1 MTDQTPQMITLTD
14 AAVDRVKNL
23 IDNSD
28 EPVLGLRV
36 GISTKGCSGMSYV
49 FEYAN
54 EKQPYEEEIDTKG
67 AKVFIDP
74 MATMYLV
81 GAEMDYVEDKMKSG
95 FVFSNPNEKSRCGCG
110 ESFNV

>member
-14 AAVDRVKNL
+14 AAVDRVRTL

-49 FEYAN
+49 FEYAK

>member
-14 AAVDRVKNL
+14 AAVDRVKTL

-49 FEYAN
+49 FEYAK

>member
-49 FEYAN
+49 FEYAK

-81 GAEMDYVEDKMKSG
+81 GAEMDYVEDRMKSG

>member
-1 MTDQTPQMITLTD
+1 MTGQTPQMITLTD
-14 AAVDRVKNL
+14 AAVDRVKTL

-49 FEYAN
+49 FEYAK

>member
-14 AAVDRVKNL
+14 AAVDRVKTL

-49 FEYAN
+49 FEYAK

-74 MATMYLV
+74 MATMYLA

>member
-14 AAVDRVKNL
+14 AAVDRVKTL

-28 EPVLGLRV
+28 DPVLGLRV

-49 FEYAN
+49 FEYAK

>member
-49 FEYAN
+49 FEYAK

-74 MATMYLV
+74 MSTMYLV

>member
-1 MTDQTPQMITLTD
+1 MTDNAKQMITLTN
-14 AAVDRVKNL
+14 AAVDRVKKL
-23 IDNSD
+23 MANSG

-36 GISTKGCSGMSYV
+36 GVSTKGCSGLSYV
-49 FEYAN
+49 FEYAK
-54 EKQPYEEEIDTKG
+54 EKQPYEEEIDSKG

-74 MATMYLV
+74 MATMYLA

>member
-14 AAVDRVKNL
+14 AAVDRVKTL

-49 FEYAN
+49 FEYAK

-81 GAEMDYVEDKMKSG
+81 GAEMDYVEDEMKSG

>member
-14 AAVDRVKNL
+14 AAVDRVKTL

-36 GISTKGCSGMSYV
+36 GINTKGCSGMSYV
-49 FEYAN
+49 FEYAK

>member
-1 MTDQTPQMITLTD
+1 MTEQTAQMITLTD
-14 AAVDRVKNL
+14 AAADRVKAL
-23 IDNSD
+23 IQNSA
-28 EPVLGLRV
+28 EPVLALRV
-36 GISTKGCSGMSYV
+36 GVSTKGCSGMSYV
-49 FEYAN
+49 FEYAK

-81 GAEMDYVEDKMKSG
+81 GAEMDYVEDKIKSG

>member
-1 MTDQTPQMITLTD
+1 MTDDAKQMITLTD
-14 AAVDRVKNL
+14 AAVDRVKKL
-23 IDNSD
+23 MANSD

-36 GISTKGCSGMSYV
+36 GVSTKGCSGMSYV
-49 FEYAN
+49 FEYAV
-54 EKQPYEEEIDTKG
+54 EKKPYEEEINSGG

-74 MATMYLV
+74 MATMYLA
-81 GAEMDYVEDKMKSG
+81 GAEMDYVEDKLKSG

>member
-1 MTDQTPQMITLTD
+1 MTDQSPQMITLTD
-14 AAVDRVKNL
+14 AAVDRVKTL

-49 FEYAN
+49 FEYAK

>member
-36 GISTKGCSGMSYV
+36 GINTKGCSGMSYV
-49 FEYAN
+49 FEYAK

>member
-14 AAVDRVKNL
+14 AAVDRVKTL
-23 IDNSD
+23 IDSRD

-49 FEYAN
+49 FEYAK

-67 AKVFIDP
+67 VKVFIDP

-81 GAEMDYVEDKMKSG
+81 GAEMDYVEDKLKSG

-110 ESFNV
+110 ESFSV

>member
-14 AAVDRVKNL
+14 AAVDRVKTL

-28 EPVLGLRV
+28 DPVLGLRV

-49 FEYAN
+49 FEYAK

-95 FVFSNPNEKSRCGCG
+95 FVFSNPNEKSRCGC
-110 ESFNV
+110 

>member
-1 MTDQTPQMITLTD
+1 MTGQTPQMITLTD

-49 FEYAN
+49 FEYAK

>member
-1 MTDQTPQMITLTD
+1 MTGQTPQMITLTD
-14 AAVDRVKNL
+14 AAVDRVKTL

-49 FEYAN
+49 FEYAK

-74 MATMYLV
+74 MATMYLA

>member
-1 MTDQTPQMITLTD
+1 MNDQTPQMITLTD
-14 AAVDRVKNL
+14 AAVDRVKTL

-49 FEYAN
+49 FEYAK

>member
-14 AAVDRVKNL
+14 AAVDRDKNL

-49 FEYAN
+49 FEYAK

>member
-1 MTDQTPQMITLTD
+1 
-14 AAVDRVKNL
+14 
-23 IDNSD
+23 
-28 EPVLGLRV
+28 
-36 GISTKGCSGMSYV
+36 MSYV
-49 FEYAN
+49 FEYAK

>member
-14 AAVDRVKNL
+14 AAVDRVKTL

-49 FEYAN
+49 FEYAK

-81 GAEMDYVEDKMKSG
+81 GAEMDYVEDRMKSG

>member
-49 FEYAN
+49 FEYAK

>member
-14 AAVDRVKNL
+14 AAVDRVKTL
-23 IDNSD
+23 IDSSD

-49 FEYAN
+49 FEYAK

>member
-1 MTDQTPQMITLTD
+1 MNDQTPQMITLTD
-14 AAVDRVKNL
+14 AAVDRVKTL

-81 GAEMDYVEDKMKSG
+81 GAEMDYVEDKLKSG

-110 ESFNV
+110 ESFSV

>member
-1 MTDQTPQMITLTD
+1 MNTETPQMITLTD
-14 AAVDRVKNL
+14 AAAARVKML
-23 IDNSD
+23 LESTDD
-28 EPVLGLRV
+28 TVLGLRV

-49 FEYAN
+49 FEYAK

-67 AKVFIDP
+67 VKVFIDP

-81 GAEMDYVEDKMKSG
+81 GAEMDYVEDKLKSG

-110 ESFNV
+110 ESFSV